1 MGKSIESG
9 KVNKSGKGDVVK
21 GKAAKAVLICP
32 NDATGKSST
41 SKSKDG
47 KGSNDN
53 CVKGLIGA
61 EWSFTAFS
69 IKLAEMPTGERPI
82 RTALRLL
89 AYNGVSTN
97 STA

>member
-47 KGSNDN
+47 KGSNDK
-53 CVKGLIGA
+53 CVIGLIGA
-61 EWSFTAFS
+61 DWSFTALS
-69 IKLAEMPTGERPI
+69 IGVGGIAFLKLAEMPTGERPI

-89 AYNGVSTN
+89 A
-97 STA
+97 